1 MNNPQVTHDVVVGTF
16 ESHVEAEAAV
26 KHLHEAGI
34 DFARLSI
41 AGRDYHTEE
50 HAVGY
55 YNTGDRMKY
64 WGAIGAFWGGI
75 WGVLIGS
82 GLFWLPGIGPLVVA
96 GPLVGSIVGGLENA
110 VVSGAM
116 GALGGAIFSIGIPKD
131 SVVQYESTLAS
142 GKFLVIYHGP
152 SIEVAKVRE
161 LLNQTDA
168 LAVDHHVNEKTPD

>member
-1 MNNPQVTHDVVVGTF
+1 MKIPTVTHDVAVGTF
-16 ESHVEAEAAV
+16 ESHVEAEAAI
-26 KHLHEAGI
+26 KQLDQAGV
-34 DFARLSI
+34 DLKRLSI
-41 AGRDYHTEE
+41 AGKDYHTEE

-64 WGAIGAFWGGI
+64 WGAIGAFWGGM

-116 GALGGAIFSIGIPKD
+116 GALGGAIYSIGVPKD
-131 SVVQYESTLAS
+131 SIVEYESTLAS

-152 SIEVAKVRE
+152 AGEVAKVKE
-161 LLNQTDA
+161 ILDQSEA
-168 LAVDHHVNEKTPD
+168 LTVDHHVNQEAST

>member
-1 MNNPQVTHDVVVGTF
+1 MEPPTENHDVAVGTF
-16 ESHVEAEAAV
+16 ASHVEAESAI
-26 KHLHEAGI
+26 KQLHHAGV
-34 DFARLSI
+34 DLERLSI
-41 AGRDYHTEE
+41 AGKDYHTEE

-64 WGAIGAFWGGI
+64 WGAIGAFWGGM

-96 GPLVGSIVGGLENA
+96 GPLVGAIVGGLENA

-116 GALGGAIFSIGIPKD
+116 GALGGAIYSIGIPKD
-131 SVVQYESTLAS
+131 SIVQYESTLGE

-152 SIEVAKVRE
+152 ADEVAKARE
-161 LLNQTDA
+161 ILAQTAA
-168 LAVDHHVNEKTPD
+168 LTVDHHINQEQAT